1 MTTGDDSVDA
11 GNRPGPR
18 WDVALSFA
26 SAQRDYVKQVAEAL
40 QARGIRC
47 FYDADNEIDLWGKHL
62 AEVLPA
68 IYGEQ
73 AAVVVVFISAEYAAR
88 DWTRLERRT
97 ALGRAIS
104 ERREYVLPARF
115 DDTPLPGLLADMVK
129 VDLHDLTP
137 AQFAGMVAEKLAALG
152 IGPSA
157 SAATTDP
164 SGTEAMRPLSTSAG
178 GKAGPPRLGMHAA
191 ISAPGVPGEVSP
203 VNMAWEAD
211 AANISGRA
219 YLRPALPTAREPS
232 AQVMQPGSSRPKST
246 TDLEGLND
254 QQIRV
259 LHDSTIALHHLIV
272 CLEELNQTLRPS
284 ADFAEESARTQ
295 SSVDRAKARV
305 RVLAQHVTVRDWP
318 HEEWILHFCD
328 AERNFNR
335 NAGVGGEPYSDKF
348 ALSAI
353 KLQRVIADQYPSLFI
368 C

>member
-1 MTTGDDSVDA
+1 
-11 GNRPGPR
+11 
-18 WDVALSFA
+18 
-26 SAQRDYVKQVAEAL
+26 
-40 QARGIRC
+40 
-47 FYDADNEIDLWGKHL
+47 
-62 AEVLPA
+62 
-68 IYGEQ
+68 
-73 AAVVVVFISAEYAAR
+73 
-88 DWTRLERRT
+88 
-97 ALGRAIS
+97 
-104 ERREYVLPARF
+104 
-115 DDTPLPGLLADMVK
+115 
-129 VDLHDLTP
+129 
-137 AQFAGMVAEKLAALG
+137 
-152 IGPSA
+152 
-157 SAATTDP
+157 
-164 SGTEAMRPLSTSAG
+164 
-178 GKAGPPRLGMHAA
+178 
-191 ISAPGVPGEVSP
+191 
-203 VNMAWEAD
+203 
-211 AANISGRA
+211 
-219 YLRPALPTAREPS
+219 
-232 AQVMQPGSSRPKST
+232 MQPGSSRPKST